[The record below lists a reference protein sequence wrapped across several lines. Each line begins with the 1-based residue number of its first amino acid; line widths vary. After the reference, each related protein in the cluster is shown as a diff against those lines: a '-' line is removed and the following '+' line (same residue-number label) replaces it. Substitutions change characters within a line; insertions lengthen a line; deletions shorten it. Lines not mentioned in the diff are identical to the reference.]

1 MYIKSITA
9 AVIILI
15 AAVTGA
21 KAELVTQALP
31 KPDMRGT
38 RPLMQCLQKR
48 ESVRQFGRRAVSE
61 QILADMLWAA
71 VGVNRQNGKRTIPTA
86 LNSQDLTVYVI
97 KYDGAWQYDAKGH
110 KLIQVSDK
118 DLRPLLATQDYAKE
132 AALDLVY
139 VSTSDEALIGAM
151 HAGSAYQ
158 NVGLYCACKGL
169 NNVIRGYFDKDDLA
183 KALNLCENQK
193 IMVTQA
199 VGWPAD

>member
-1 MYIKSITA
+1 MYIKSLIA
-9 AVIILI
+9 AVIISVT
-15 AAVTGA
+15 AASGA
-21 KAELVTQALP
+21 KAELVTQSLP
-31 KPDMRGT
+31 KPDMRGN
-38 RPLMQCLQKR
+38 RALMQCLQKR

-97 KYDGAWQYDAKGH
+97 KHDGAWQYDAKKH
-110 KLIQVSDK
+110 KLIQVSDR

-169 NNVIRGYFDKDDLA
+169 NNVVRGYFDKEDLT
-183 KALNLCENQK
+183 KALNLCENQQ

>member
-1 MYIKSITA
+1 MYIKSLIA
-9 AVIILI
+9 AVIIS
-15 AAVTGA
+15 VTVASGA
-21 KAELVTQALP
+21 KAELVTQSLP
-31 KPDMRGT
+31 KPDMRGN
-38 RPLMQCLQKR
+38 RALMQCLQKR

-97 KYDGAWQYDAKGH
+97 KHDGAWQYDAKKH
-110 KLIQVSDK
+110 KLIQVSDR

-169 NNVIRGYFDKDDLA
+169 NNVVRGYFDKEDLA
-183 KALNLCENQK
+183 KALNLCENQQ

>member
-1 MYIKSITA
+1 MYIKTITA
-9 AVIILI
+9 AAVILALAIS
-15 AAVTGA
+15 GA
-21 KAELVTQALP
+21 RAEPVTQSLP
-31 KPDMRGT
+31 KPNMTGGIN
-38 RPLMQCLQKR
+38 LMHSLQKR
-48 ESVRQFGRRAVSE
+48 KSVREFGRRAVSE

-97 KYDGAWQYDAKGH
+97 KHDGAWQYDAIGH
-110 KLIQVSDK
+110 KLIQTTDK

-132 AALDLVY
+132 AALDLVF

-158 NVGLYCACKGL
+158 NVGLYCAYKGL
-169 NNVIRGYFDKDDLA
+169 NNVVRGYFDKEELA
-183 KALNLCENQK
+183 KALNLCDNQR

-199 VGWPAD
+199 VGWPAE

>member
-1 MYIKSITA
+1 MYIKSLIA
-9 AVIILI
+9 AVIISVT
-15 AAVTGA
+15 AASGA
-21 KAELVTQALP
+21 KAELVTQSLP
-31 KPDMRGT
+31 KPDMRGNGA
-38 RPLMQCLQKR
+38 LMHCLQKR

-97 KYDGAWQYDAKGH
+97 KHDGAWQYDAQKH
-110 KLIQVSDK
+110 KLIQVSDR

-169 NNVIRGYFDKDDLA
+169 NNVVRGYFDKEDLA
-183 KALNLCENQK
+183 KALNLCENQQ

>member
-1 MYIKSITA
+1 MYIKSLIA
-9 AVIILI
+9 AVII
-15 AAVTGA
+15 
-21 KAELVTQALP
+21 
-31 KPDMRGT
+31 PDMRGN
-38 RPLMQCLQKR
+38 RALMQCLQKR

-97 KYDGAWQYDAKGH
+97 KHDGAWQYDAKKH
-110 KLIQVSDK
+110 KLIQVSDR

-169 NNVIRGYFDKDDLA
+169 NNVVRGYFDKEDLA
-183 KALNLCENQK
+183 KALNLCENQQ

>member
-1 MYIKSITA
+1 MYIKS
-9 AVIILI
+9 LI
-15 AAVTGA
+15 AAVMISVTAVTGVR
-21 KAELVTQALP
+21 AELVTQSLP
-31 KPDMRGT
+31 QPDMRGT
-38 RPLMQCLQKR
+38 KPLMQCLQKR
-48 ESVRQFGRRAVSE
+48 KSVRQFGRRAVSE

-71 VGVNRQNGKRTIPTA
+71 VGINRQNGKRTIPTA
-86 LNSQDLTVYVI
+86 LNSQDLIVYVI

-110 KLIQVSDK
+110 KLIKVSDK
-118 DLRPLLATQDYAKE
+118 DLRSLLATQDYAKE

-169 NNVIRGYFDKDDLA
+169 NNVVRGYFDKDDLA

-199 VGWPAD
+199 IGWPAS

>member
-1 MYIKSITA
+1 MYIKSLIA
-9 AVIILI
+9 AVIISVT
-15 AAVTGA
+15 AASGA
-21 KAELVTQALP
+21 KAELVTQSLP
-31 KPDMRGT
+31 KPDMRGN
-38 RPLMQCLQKR
+38 RALMQCLQKR

-97 KYDGAWQYDAKGH
+97 KHDGAWQYDAKKH
-110 KLIQVSDK
+110 KLIQVSDR

-169 NNVIRGYFDKDDLA
+169 NNVVRGYFDKEDLA
-183 KALNLCENQK
+183 KALNLCENQQ

>member
-1 MYIKSITA
+1 MYIKSLIA
-9 AVIILI
+9 AVIIS
-15 AAVTGA
+15 VTVASGA
-21 KAELVTQALP
+21 KAEFVTQSLP
-31 KPDMRGT
+31 KPDMRGNGA
-38 RPLMQCLQKR
+38 LMQCLQKR

-97 KYDGAWQYDAKGH
+97 KHDGAWQYDAKKH
-110 KLIQVSDK
+110 KLIQVSDR

-169 NNVIRGYFDKDDLA
+169 NNVVRGYFDKEDLA
-183 KALNLCENQK
+183 KALNLCENQQ

-199 VGWPAD
+199 VGWPED

>member
-1 MYIKSITA
+1 MYIKSLIA
-9 AVIILI
+9 AVIISVT
-15 AAVTGA
+15 AASGA
-21 KAELVTQALP
+21 KAELVTQSLP
-31 KPDMRGT
+31 KPDMRGNGA
-38 RPLMQCLQKR
+38 LMQCLQKR

-97 KYDGAWQYDAKGH
+97 KHDGAWQYDAQKH
-110 KLIQVSDK
+110 KLIQVSDR

-169 NNVIRGYFDKDDLA
+169 NNVVRGYFDKEDLA
-183 KALNLCENQK
+183 KALNLCENQQ